1 MAIKKT
7 EALLDAFSSCYGA
20 FTDPESEAYV
30 LRNPLMI
37 KSYGLPGKHP
47 IDSQGH
53 RVFDSMLSGY
63 RAGLFD
69 LEIKLSGNSRA
80 KLSPD
85 DKLENLLRVYGITEL
100 GGMKKIVSFLR
111 RALKDQEIQITTQL
125 KYFLE

>member
-1 MAIKKT
+1 MPVKKI
-7 EALLDAFSSCYGA
+7 EALVDAFAKLNGA
-20 FTDPESEAYV
+20 FNDPESEAYN

-37 KSYGLPGKHP
+37 KSYGLPGKHQ
-47 IDSQGH
+47 IDGQGR

-69 LEIKLSGNSRA
+69 LEIKLSGKSRA

-100 GGMKKIVSFLR
+100 GGVKQIVNFLR
-111 RALKDQEIQITTQL
+111 RALKDQEIQAVTPL
-125 KYFLE
+125 RYFLE